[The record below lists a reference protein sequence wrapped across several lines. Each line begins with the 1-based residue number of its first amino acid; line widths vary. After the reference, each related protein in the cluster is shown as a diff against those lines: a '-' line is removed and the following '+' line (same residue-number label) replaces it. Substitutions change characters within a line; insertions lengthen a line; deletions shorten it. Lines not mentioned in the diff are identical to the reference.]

1 MFFSD
6 GNPKGI
12 SWSIKTGEKTVE
24 QFREQAEMYLDKVNL
39 EQAKYIALHVG
50 IFWCIGT
57 FIIKNE
63 DKIIVNLDSSLMYE
77 HLTQNTNNQDEFIE
91 TRIGFIRQLI
101 AQRDLKINY
110 QLIKPEDNVASK
122 MLKKRIGT

>member
-12 SWSIKTGEKTVE
+12 SWSIQTGDKTVE
-24 QFREQAEMYLDKVNL
+24 QYRDHADIYLDKVNS
-39 EQAKYIALHVG
+39 EQSKYIALHVG

-63 DKIIVNLDSSLMYE
+63 DEIIVNLDSKSMYD
-77 HLTQNTNNQDEFIE
+77 HLTQNSINQDSFIE
-91 TRIGFIRQLI
+91 KR
-101 AQRDLKINY
+101 NY
-110 QLIKPEDNVASK
+110 VF
-122 MLKKRIGT
+122 G